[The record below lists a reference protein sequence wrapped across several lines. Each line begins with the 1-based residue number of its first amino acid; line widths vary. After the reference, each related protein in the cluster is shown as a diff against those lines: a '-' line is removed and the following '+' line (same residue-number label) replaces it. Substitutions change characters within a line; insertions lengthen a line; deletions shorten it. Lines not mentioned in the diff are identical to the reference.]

1 MGQEANP
8 LSLGEKSFMD
18 FDRLIG
24 FVVNAQML
32 RDGVKEYLE
41 TQLSTLIPNLYT
53 EKFAEIVNAFDS
65 LVHNLQDEVAARS
78 EQLGIEEG
86 VHKVKPQ
93 YAPPKKRKR
102 RKTKKQIKLRKTKI

>member
-1 MGQEANP
+1 MGQEADP

-18 FDRLIG
+18 FDRLIS

-53 EKFAEIVNAFDS
+53 EKFAEIVNNFDS
-65 LVHNLQDEVAARS
+65 LVHSLQDEVAARS